1 MPDKEKLMQD
11 LLTISAPPG
20 TSGPYRALEVT
31 VVLHSQIV
39 PWRFP
44 PAREMQFGE
53 WLRDDIRAGV
63 FELAMVD
70 ADLSILL
77 TRARRASVPLFGEPA
92 EMLFNVI
99 PFSDVLQTFRHILE
113 MWQKPADLEGT
124 SVISSLLWH
133 VSGIAWLRVILSL
146 KMRPHPRFCRN
157 YPLSMLICCKQR
169 VRNIWG

>member
-1 MPDKEKLMQD
+1 MQD

-63 FELAMVD
+63 FEPAMVD

-77 TRARRASVPLFGEPA
+77 TQARRASVPLFGEPA
-92 EMLFNVI
+92 ETLFNVI

-124 SVISSLLWH
+124 SVISFLLWH

-146 KMRPHPRFCRN
+146 KMRPHPGFCRN